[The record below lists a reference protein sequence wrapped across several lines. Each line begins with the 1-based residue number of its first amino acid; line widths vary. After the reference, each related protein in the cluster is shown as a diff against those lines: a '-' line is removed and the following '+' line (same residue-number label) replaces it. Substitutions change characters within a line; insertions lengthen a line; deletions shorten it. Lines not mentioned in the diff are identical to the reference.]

1 MHNTKIKLVLAR
13 TRYTRYYLH
22 SGGKANTLSGNGSL
36 SIESPIDESADTYKY
51 DPNNPAP
58 TTGGA
63 NLAIPSGPFD
73 QRKVEERS
81 DILVYTSAPLKE
93 PIEVTGPIHV
103 ILYASSSASD
113 TDFTAKLVDVCP
125 D

>member
-1 MHNTKIKLVLAR
+1 MEEAPVKIFVMGINQWRDEQEWPLAR

-22 SGGKANTLSGNGSL
+22 SSGKANTLNGNGSL

-51 DPNNPAP
+51 DPNNPVP

-81 DILVYTSAPLKE
+81 DILVYTSAP
-93 PIEVTGPIHV
+93 
-103 ILYASSSASD
+103 
-113 TDFTAKLVDVCP
+113 
-125 D
+125 